1 MTKKR
6 RGSRQSAHGNTVTGA
21 LIIPFT
27 FHVTGCA
34 DKNISSSWD
43 MNLYRSVS
51 ERRLK
56 RGLYLKRSNE
66 VTVMNERS
74 DTSLFSA
81 IKKRFSLCLCLFK
94 TNTINCYLCYLYS
107 RMNIFISGKMARSH
121 IPRWLCA
128 RCGRKSNVLF
138 VLPQM
143 SSYCDCAHL
152 LFIQLPE
159 RMEREAL
166 SAVAC
171 LKPLPVYDKGGTGG
185 NK

>member
-34 DKNISSSWD
+34 DKSISSSWD
-43 MNLYRSVS
+43 VNLYRSVS

-94 TNTINCYLCYLYS
+94 TNTINCYLCYLCS
-107 RMNIFISGKMARSH
+107 HMNIYLFLGKWRGLIFQDGCVRAAAERVMFCLFCH
-121 IPRWLCA
+121 
-128 RCGRKSNVLF
+128 RCLPIVTVLIF
-138 VLPQM
+138 YSF
-143 SSYCDCAHL
+143 SSQREWRERL
-152 LFIQLPE
+152 SQLW
-159 RMEREAL
+159 
-166 SAVAC
+166 
-171 LKPLPVYDKGGTGG
+171 PV
-185 NK
+185 

>member
-1 MTKKR
+1 
-6 RGSRQSAHGNTVTGA
+6 
-21 LIIPFT
+21 
-27 FHVTGCA
+27 
-34 DKNISSSWD
+34 
-43 MNLYRSVS
+43 
-51 ERRLK
+51 
-56 RGLYLKRSNE
+56 
-66 VTVMNERS
+66 
-74 DTSLFSA
+74 
-81 IKKRFSLCLCLFK
+81 
-94 TNTINCYLCYLYS
+94 
-107 RMNIFISGKMARSH
+107 MARSH

>member
-34 DKNISSSWD
+34 DKSISSSWD

-107 RMNIFISGKMARSH
+107 RMNIYLFLGKWRGL
-121 IPRWLCA
+121 IFQDGCA

-159 RMEREAL
+159 RMESEAL

>member
-27 FHVTGCA
+27 FHFTGCA
-34 DKNISSSWD
+34 DK
-43 MNLYRSVS
+43 RSVS

-81 IKKRFSLCLCLFK
+81 IKKRFSLRLCLFK
-94 TNTINCYLCYLYS
+94 SNTINCYLCYLYS
-107 RMNIFISGKMARSH
+107 HMNIFLFLGKMARSH

-152 LFIQLPE
+152 LFIQLPK